1 MGRAPAFWTEANFKL
16 INENFVAVSVQGSDQ
31 NRQDA
36 VGKFCRDSGLLLDKY
51 EGILIGVTAGGKIL
65 DQDYRGFDVKKTL
78 EKWKAL
84 PESERAP
91 GAVKVGEPDEVEAQG
106 VDPTPPAGGLI
117 LKVYSRVMMHDGE
130 GKIRNVTGKDLWYDV
145 DGKRT
150 VEPAHQEGRSAAHQ
164 AQPDHMWL
172 TEAEWKGLMPV
183 DPLKDD
189 KVPIPAALADRILR
203 WHLNPLRFYG
213 RYGPDALDR
222 KEVRARELTLTV
234 DDVAPDGVRLRLDGS
249 ARLGAVPP
257 AAVVKGTVACLD
269 LWGYEPRILGY
280 LEYDPRKRVITR
292 FDIVA
297 LGDYFG
303 RLGNGSGAPSRPG
316 LQPLGI
322 AFELVKG
329 DQPADRIPP
338 GRASDSQSYFDLRK

>member
-1 MGRAPAFWTEANFKL
+1 VGRAPAFWTEENFKL
-16 INENFVAVSVQGSDQ
+16 IKENFVAVSVQASDQ
-31 NRQDA
+31 NRKDA
-36 VGKFCRDSGLLLDKY
+36 VGTFCRDSGLKLDKF
-51 EGILIGVTAGGKIL
+51 EGILICVTPGGKIL
-65 DQDYRGFDVKKTL
+65 DQDYLGFDVKKTL

-84 PESERAP
+84 PEAERAP
-91 GAVKVGEPDEVEAQG
+91 GAVKVDERDAVDSQG
-106 VDPTPPAGGLI
+106 VGPTPPAGGLI

-130 GKIRNVTGKDLWYDV
+130 GKIRNVTGKDLWYDA

-150 VEPAHQEGRSAAHQ
+150 VEPVDQKGRSAAHE

-183 DPLKDD
+183 NPSKGE
-189 KVPIPAALADRILR
+189 KVPLPAALADRFLR

-213 RYGPDALDR
+213 RYVSDVLDR
-222 KEVRARELTLTV
+222 KEVRATELTLTV
-234 DDVAPDGVRLRLDGS
+234 DDVSPDAVRLRLDGS
-249 ARLGAVPP
+249 AQFGAVPP
-257 AAVVKGTVACLD
+257 AAVVKGNVACLD
-269 LWGYEPRILGY
+269 RWGYEPLVLGI
-280 LEYDPRKRVITR
+280 LEYDPHKRVFTR

-297 LGDYFG
+297 VGDYFG
-303 RLGNGSGAPSRPG
+303 RLGNGTGAPSRIG

-338 GRASDSQSYFDLRK
+338 GRASDSQSYFDPRK